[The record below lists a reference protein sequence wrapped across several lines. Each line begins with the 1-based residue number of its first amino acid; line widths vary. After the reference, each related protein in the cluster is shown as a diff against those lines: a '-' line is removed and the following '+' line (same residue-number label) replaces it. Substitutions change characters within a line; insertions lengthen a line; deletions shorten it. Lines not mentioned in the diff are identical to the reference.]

1 MTARRHPRPRAAAPP
16 HDWRGALQ
24 ALGAGRG
31 YFESLGA
38 DHAALFI
45 DDGPRLIVTF
55 EDAQTVNAGRGHAT
69 FGQRIAAV
77 QGWSH
82 LCLVADGPTFYRDD
96 TVFRFFDRLV
106 ADAFFEDFDHVLIY
120 GAGMGAYAAAA
131 FSVTAPGATVVA
143 VQPVATLDP
152 AVTGW
157 DPRLAPFHR
166 LAASHRYRHAPDMIE
181 GAGDVFIVFDPC
193 EPLDA
198 AQAALFDHP
207 FVQPLYCRT
216 LGPQIEDA
224 LRRMGMLDAMLL
236 AAGAGRLSASQFH
249 DLYRARRRDGVYLD
263 RLYARLR
270 FAGKTGA
277 ALCIARRRAAL
288 R

>member
-1 MTARRHPRPRAAAPP
+1 MNARRRSHPRAAAPP
-16 HDWRGALQ
+16 RDWRAALRK
-24 ALGAGRG
+24 LGDEHG
-31 YFESLGA
+31 YFECLGA
-38 DHAALFI
+38 DHGALFI

-55 EDAQTVNAGRGHAT
+55 EQAHALTPGRSHAT
-69 FGQRIAAV
+69 FGQRLAAV

-96 TVFRFFDRLV
+96 TVFRYFDRLV
-106 ADAFFEDFDHVLIY
+106 EDAFFEDFDHVLIY
-120 GAGMGAYAAAA
+120 GAGVGAHGAVA

-143 VQPVATLDP
+143 VQPVATLDS

-157 DPRLAPFHR
+157 DPRLAPFRR

-181 GAGDVFIVFDPC
+181 GAGDVFIVFDPF

-198 AQAALFDHP
+198 AQAALFDRP
-207 FVQPLYCRT
+207 FVQPLCCRN

-236 AAGAGRLSASQFH
+236 AAGAGKLSAARFY
-249 DLYRARRRDGVYLD
+249 DLYRARRDDGVYLD
-263 RLYARLR
+263 RLYARSR
-270 FAGKTGA
+270 FAGKTGLA
-277 ALCIARRRAAL
+277 QCISRLRAAL
-288 R
+288 G